1 MDTATGW
8 LQRWEPRSSLKLSS
22 RSQGVDM
29 DIRSR
34 LLFLALLAAL
44 PVGAQIHTAT
54 GPKSTKPVPTVRAPA
69 HNSMSR
75 STTPFNC
82 EQYRWPK
89 HPRPDMKA
97 FCDGMEADTLR
108 AEARRAGRP
117 GPSDDVVR
125 LPALGSP
132 EATRTGL
139 ACVGGQA
146 MRKILLH
153 AQNYDSVSH

>member
-1 MDTATGW
+1 
-8 LQRWEPRSSLKLSS
+8 
-22 RSQGVDM
+22 M

-34 LLFLALLAAL
+34 LLFLALLTAL
-44 PVGAQIHTAT
+44 PAEAQIHTAT
-54 GPKSTKPVPTVRAPA
+54 GPKSSKPAPTVRAPA
-69 HNSMSR
+69 HNSMAKT
-75 STTPFNC
+75 TTPFNC

-97 FCDGMEADTLR
+97 FCDGMEADTLQ

-132 EATRTGL
+132 EAKRTGL

-146 MRKILLH
+146 MRKIPNGW
-153 AQNYDSVSH
+153 QQVSAKGGGWQRCLEEPGL